1 MDKTVTQVDRDAVLQ
16 MINRAFR
23 NKKVKISTECFNDMA
38 ASMAA
43 HRLTQ
48 ITALE
53 NPTPEMVEDVAIALA
68 EAEGEQWCADN
79 ANETL
84 NGNSPADMRF
94 SYRESAQTA
103 LTAAAAHLKGQ
114 V

>member
-1 MDKTVTQVDRDAVLQ
+1 MDELTVTQADMDAAHACGCYYSE
-16 MINRAFR
+16 AFYQA
-23 NKKVKISTECFNDMA
+23 F
-38 ASMAA
+38 AA